1 MRLLLIALLLFTY
14 TAANCQEEGGDEPL
28 VPRILALDTTIN
40 IARSFCEQ
48 VGNVPQGYRLAFVD
62 NETRF
67 AVRYVFKNDKNES
80 LRIDY
85 RFSLESIDTNT
96 RRPKVPIVNFQRI
109 SGELSAITTIYNY
122 IFGASLS
129 PQRLISM
136 GTQGSPITYK
146 GRSYQYTFLPDDYE
160 PGYWVLTFLH

>member
-1 MRLLLIALLLFTY
+1 MRLLLIALLLFAYST
-14 TAANCQEEGGDEPL
+14 ANCQEDGSEEPL
-28 VPRILALDTTIN
+28 VPRILAMDTTIN

-48 VGNVPQGYRLAFVD
+48 VGSVVQGYRLAFVD

-67 AVRYVFKNDKNES
+67 AVRYVYKNDKNES

-85 RFSLESIDTNT
+85 RFNLESIDSTEK
-96 RRPKVPIVNFQRI
+96 RKIPIVNFQRI
-109 SGELSAITTIYNY
+109 SGELNAMTTVYNY
-122 IFGASLS
+122 IFGSVLS
-129 PQRLISM
+129 PQRLMMTS
-136 GTQGSPITYK
+136 TQGSPILYK